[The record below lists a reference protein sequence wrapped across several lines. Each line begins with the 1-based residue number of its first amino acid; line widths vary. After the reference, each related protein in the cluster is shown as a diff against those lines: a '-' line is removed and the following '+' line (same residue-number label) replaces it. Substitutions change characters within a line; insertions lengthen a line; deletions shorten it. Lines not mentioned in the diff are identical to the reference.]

1 MSAIDFILNL
11 AGVLLWL
18 NWRSRRFDPL
28 KRTSAASLVATL
40 KRAEPD
46 RMKGRLFLVFLMLLL
61 LVRGWLYSQ
70 AGIAADW
77 TPKLNLGSVV
87 LAFRTDR
94 ASALLYSCLSYLRVM
109 VVFYFWLLTLAVIN
123 RDPMETEPIQ
133 KFVRQHLGLVARW
146 PRLVQIIAP
155 VLLVASLW
163 VVCHPLLVRVGV
175 VSRVQTLAHLLGQGL
190 LVGMGIFFSL
200 KYVLPL
206 VLLLYLVVSYV
217 FLGSSPLWDFV
228 SLTGRNMLRPLRW
241 MPLRIGKLDLAP
253 LVGAI
258 LILLIL
264 QVLPVYILPWAEIR
278 FHLNLRL
285 WPL

>member
-28 KRTSAASLVATL
+28 KRTSAASLMATL

-46 RMKGRLFLVFLMLLL
+46 RMKGWLFLVFLMLLL

-133 KFVRQHLGLVARW
+133 KLVRQHLGLVARW

-228 SLTGRNMLRPLRW
+228 SLTGRNMLSPLRW
-241 MPLRIGKLDLAP
+241 IPLRIGKLDLAP